1 MRGIL
6 ARVKGFYG
14 ANPLH
19 LLALLGCFALAGYA
33 VSHVVDDPLALR
45 ILIWF
50 AAAVIG
56 HDLVLFPLYALA
68 DLSVVGAL
76 RVLKPRRAGTAALVS
91 PLNYLRIPA
100 LGAGL
105 TFLLFFPGIIKQGG
119 ETVRA
124 ATGLDQEPYLG
135 RWLLIVAALFGIS
148 AIVYAIRLGV
158 AAKPLR
164 ATRRAAQAMIRP
176 GERVLA
182 TAGTPGQA
190 PDAVGTTEGLYYHD
204 GDAAWN
210 RIGWEE
216 LSDTRWR
223 EAESELVLTG
233 VGEPEAVRL
242 ATPGDLPD
250 VVHTMV
256 KSAKVATSVVDL
268 DQGHR
273 ATVTV
278 SRRPKSGELVW
289 WTQLEN
295 GADPADPAIQVQVDA
310 AITALRADLGL

>member
-1 MRGIL
+1 MRAIL

-33 VSHVVDDPLALR
+33 ISQVADDPLALR

-68 DLSVVGAL
+68 DLSLTGAL

-91 PLNYLRIPA
+91 PLNYLRTPA

-105 TFLLFFPGIIKQGG
+105 TFLLFFPGIVKQGG
-119 ETVRA
+119 ETVHA

-148 AIVYAIRLGV
+148 AVVYAIRLGF

-164 ATRRAAQAMIRP
+164 ATRRAARAMIRP

-190 PDAVGTTEGLYYHD
+190 PDAVATTEGLYYHD
-204 GDAAWN
+204 SDAAWN

-216 LSDTRWR
+216 LSDARWHG
-223 EAESELVLTG
+223 SELVLTG
-233 VGEPEAVRL
+233 PRGPEAVRL
-242 ATPGDLPD
+242 AAPGDLPE
-250 VVHTMV
+250 VARTMV
-256 KSAKVATSVVDL
+256 KSARVATSVVDL

-278 SRRPKSGELVW
+278 SRQAKTGALVW
-289 WTQLEN
+289 RTHLED
-295 GADPADPAIQVQVDA
+295 GADPADPVIRLQVDA
-310 AITALRADLGL
+310 AITALRVDLGL

>member
-1 MRGIL
+1 MRAIL

-33 VSHVVDDPLALR
+33 ISHVAGDPLALR

-50 AAAVIG
+50 AAAVLG

-68 DLSVVGAL
+68 DLSLTGAL

-91 PLNYLRIPA
+91 PLNYLRTPA

-105 TFLLFFPGIIKQGG
+105 TFLLFFPGIVKQGG
-119 ETVRA
+119 ETVHA

-135 RWLLIVAALFGIS
+135 RWLLIVAVMFGVS
-148 AIVYAIRLGV
+148 AVVYAIRLGF
-158 AAKPLR
+158 AGKPLR
-164 ATRRAAQAMIRP
+164 ATNRAARAMIRP

-182 TAGTPGQA
+182 TAGTPGQS
-190 PDAVGTTEGLYYHD
+190 PDAVATTEGLYYHD
-204 GDAAWN
+204 RDAAWS

-216 LSDTRWR
+216 LSDARWH
-223 EAESELVLTG
+223 EDELVLLGT
-233 VGEPEAVRL
+233 GEPETVRL
-242 ATPGDLPD
+242 ASPGDLPE

-256 KSAKVATSVVDL
+256 KAAQVATSVVDL

-278 SRRPKSGELVW
+278 SRQSKTGALVW
-289 WTQLEN
+289 RTHLED
-295 GADPADPAIQVQVDA
+295 GADPADPAIRHQVDA